1 NPIGA
6 IFDTFAITKAREKT
20 VKTTYGEMRLW
31 ASIGWAFASLSTG
44 YFVEKTASLSII
56 FIIASVLLAITWIIS
71 FLYLNKKRE
80 VLSNQSPS
88 LKTIKTMLFEN
99 KNLLLLFLL
108 IMVYYILNSP
118 TLM

>member
-1 NPIGA
+1 
-6 IFDTFAITKAREKT
+6 
-20 VKTTYGEMRLW
+20 
-31 ASIGWAFASLSTG
+31 
-44 YFVEKTASLSII
+44 FVEKTASLSII

-88 LKTIKTMLFEN
+88 LKTIKTMLFED
-99 KNLLLLFLL
+99 KNLLLFFLL

-118 TLM
+118 TLMFINLYYKEIGATNTHIGIAFAVQSIFELPF